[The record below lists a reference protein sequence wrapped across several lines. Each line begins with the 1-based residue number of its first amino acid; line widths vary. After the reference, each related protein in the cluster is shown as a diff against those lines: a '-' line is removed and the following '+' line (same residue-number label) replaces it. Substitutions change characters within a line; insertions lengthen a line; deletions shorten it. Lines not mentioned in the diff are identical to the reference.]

1 MGLLD
6 CMAVIFWTFWGTAI
20 LFSKV
25 VQPKCMRVLVSPYPY
40 VFFSV
45 FLIVAILNAMRRYLS
60 VAFICISLMIGD
72 IKHLFMCVLTIHIS
86 FLERCLFKPFA
97 HFWTGLF
104 VHLLLTFKCSLYI
117 LDINPLSDT
126 LFAYIFSHSV
136 DCLFTLWLQ
145 HLLIGRK
152 GSLTLAPEAYMKV
165 APGRCTQL
173 PVIWL
178 GIGMGSCYSAKR
190 QNWLKLTTFSPSPP
204 GNCKPS
210 TDSRVP
216 KSYIKQILP
225 CNCCLGE
232 NADSSCILLYQSSQS
247 PR

>member
-1 MGLLD
+1 MVVLFL
-6 CMAVIFWTFWGTAI
+6 TFWGTAI

-25 VQPKCMRVLVSPYPY
+25 VHQQRMRVLVSPYPF

-45 FLIVAILNAMRRYLS
+45 FLIVAILMAMRRYLS
-60 VAFICISLMIGD
+60 VVFICISLMIGD
-72 IKHLFMCVLTIHIS
+72 IEHLFMCVMAIHIS

-104 VHLLLTFKCSLYI
+104 VYLLLTFKSSLYI

-126 LFAYIFSHSV
+126 LFTYIFSHSV
-136 DCLFTLWLQ
+136 DCLFTLWLE

-165 APGRCTQL
+165 APGTCTQL
-173 PVIWL
+173 PAIWL
-178 GIGMGSCYSAKR
+178 GIGMGSYYCAKS
-190 QNWLKLTTFSPSPP
+190 QNWPKLTTFSPSPP
-204 GNCKPS
+204 GNCKPL

-216 KSYIKQILP
+216 NSYIKQILS
-225 CNCCLGE
+225 CNCCLGD
-232 NADSSCILLYQSSQS
+232 NADSSCVLLYHL
-247 PR
+247 PRILFRFIW